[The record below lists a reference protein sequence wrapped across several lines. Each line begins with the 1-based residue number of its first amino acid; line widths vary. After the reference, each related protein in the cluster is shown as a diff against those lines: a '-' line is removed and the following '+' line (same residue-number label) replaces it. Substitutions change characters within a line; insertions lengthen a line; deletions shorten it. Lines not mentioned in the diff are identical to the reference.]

1 MARPMKAISISL
13 TKSWK
18 LSLRKQELK
27 PEMLQ
32 VTQGIIHIGTRCK
45 NHIILQLNWKVGVQE
60 GHRVAIMLQAKEGQ
74 QDLREDRK
82 EWKIFRE
89 LALA

>member
-1 MARPMKAISISL
+1 MRAISISL

-32 VTQGIIHIGTRCK
+32 VLKRRINHIGTRCK
-45 NHIILQLNWKVGVQE
+45 HHTILQLNWKAGVQE
-60 GHRVAIMLQAKEGQ
+60 GHQLAIMLQAKEG